1 MRRRGFLRL
10 AAAGAVLGPI
20 AGLAQEPKIRTI
32 GVLVIG
38 KPDPA
43 PLLQTFRAQLAAL
56 GYVDGQNV
64 RIVVRSAAG
73 DLQRLPEL
81 ADGLARERVDVV
93 ATWMTPAVL
102 AAKQATN
109 SIPIVMIGAADPVG
123 MGIVASLAHPAVN
136 VTGMAGLT
144 AEFAGKIVE
153 LLKEMLPGATR
164 IGALGNEADPFSKFF
179 RDGVEAAGKANGVEI
194 APIMVTAGAPLDEAF
209 SAMEKANSAAAII
222 QPSLPLAHVA
232 ELAVRHRLPTACP
245 LSGYAES
252 GGLMSYAND
261 PREGA
266 REAAVFV
273 DKILKGAN
281 PADLPV
287 EQPTKFELA
296 INLKT
301 AAALDLTV
309 PPLLLAQADE
319 VIE

>member
-1 MRRRGFLRL
+1 MRRRAFVAI
-10 AAAGAVLGPI
+10 AAAAMLRPVIGR
-20 AGLAQEPKIRTI
+20 AQQANIRTI

-43 PLLQTFRAQLAAL
+43 PLLQIFRAQLAAL
-56 GYVDGQNV
+56 GYVDGQNL

-81 ADGLARERVDVV
+81 AAALAHEKVDVV

-102 AAKQATN
+102 AAKQATS

-123 MGIVASLAHPAVN
+123 MGIVASLARPGVN
-136 VTGMAGLT
+136 VTGSADLT

-153 LLKEMLPGATR
+153 LLKEMLPAATR

-179 RDGVEAAGKANGVEI
+179 RDGVLAAGKANGVEI
-194 APIMVTAGAPLDEAF
+194 APIMVTAGAPLDAAF
-209 SAMEKANSAAAII
+209 PALEKAKVAAAII
-222 QPSLPLAHVA
+222 QPSLPLSQVA
-232 ELAVRHRLPTACP
+232 ELAVRYRLATACP
-245 LSGYAES
+245 LSGYAQS
-252 GGLMSYAND
+252 GGLMSYASD
-261 PREGA
+261 PQEGA

-301 AAALDLTV
+301 AKAIGLTIPATLLDR
-309 PPLLLAQADE
+309 ADE